1 MYFFLKILIT
11 SIIVVLISE
20 ISRRSTVFAGI
31 LASIPLTSLLALSWI
46 YIERQDVE
54 EIALLSRNI
63 MLMIPP
69 SLAFFVVFPYCLKL
83 NIGFIPSLFIAVLI
97 TAMVYSLYIYLLG
110 LFEIRLK

>member
-1 MYFFLKILIT
+1 MYLFLKILIT

-46 YIERQDVE
+46 YVERQDLE
-54 EIALLSRNI
+54 EITQLSTNI

-69 SLAFFVVFPYCLKL
+69 SLAFFIVLPYCLKL
-83 NIGFIPSLFIAVLI
+83 NIEFIPSLVIAVLT
-97 TAMVYSLYIYLLG
+97 TAVVYSIYIYLLG

>member
-1 MYFFLKILIT
+1 MYLFLKILIT
-11 SIIVVLISE
+11 SIVVVLISE

-46 YIERQDVE
+46 YVERQDLVE
-54 EIALLSRNI
+54 ITQLSTNI

-69 SLAFFVVFPYCLKL
+69 SLVFFIVLPYCLKL
-83 NIGFIPSLFIAVLI
+83 NIEFIPSLVIAVLI
-97 TAMVYSLYIYLLG
+97 TAVVYSIYIYLLG